1 VKRRTAGLGTRSD
14 GDAALK
20 GPFTRTHSGD
30 PKMAQSLAKVY
41 LHLIFSTKSR
51 EPIIADEWRDE
62 LFRVLGGETNNIGC
76 QSLVVGGVADH
87 VHVLFQLSRT
97 ITIASAVKTIKAS
110 SSAWVNQTRGLPIEF
125 HWQAGYAVFSVSQS
139 QVETVREYILRQREH
154 HANRTFQEELREF
167 LRRYEVDWDECY
179 VWD

>member
-1 VKRRTAGLGTRSD
+1 M
-14 GDAALK
+14 
-20 GPFTRTHSGD
+20 P
-30 PKMAQSLAKVY
+30 QSLAKVY

-51 EPIIADEWRDE
+51 NAIIADEWRDE
-62 LFRVLGGETNNIGC
+62 LFHVIGGETKNIGC
-76 QSLVVGGVADH
+76 QSLIVGGVADH

-97 ITIASAVKTIKAS
+97 ITIASAVGTIKAV

-139 QVETVREYILRQREH
+139 QVEVVREYMRQQPKH
-154 HANRTFQEELREF
+154 HAHRSFQEELREF
-167 LRRYEVDWDECY
+167 LQRYEVAFDECY